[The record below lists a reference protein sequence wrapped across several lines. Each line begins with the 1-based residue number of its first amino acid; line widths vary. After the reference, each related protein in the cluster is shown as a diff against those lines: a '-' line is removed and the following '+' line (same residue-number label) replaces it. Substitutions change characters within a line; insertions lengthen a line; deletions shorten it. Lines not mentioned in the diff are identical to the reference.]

1 MVILD
6 IFGDGGITK
15 TTFRFNSDEILGF
28 REWYL
33 AGYDTSDGT
42 AKAPN
47 RPNQL
52 SDPQNTFW
60 NAFWPFFATSTFF
73 GIKMDVISK
82 HLSATLV
89 FDMLRFRRPFYP
101 TLTRACHPF
110 WGPRNTPKCPKWVFF
125 SFFEKCRFLSFFSSF
140 FLSFF

>member
-1 MVILD
+1 LVILD

-15 TTFRFNSDEILGF
+15 TTFRLNSDETRGF
-28 REWYL
+28 REGYL
-33 AGYDTSDGT
+33 ACYGTSGGT

-73 GIKMDVISK
+73 GIKMDVIFK
-82 HLSATLV
+82 HLSVTLV

-101 TLTRACHPF
+101 IWREHVTLFGDPETPLNVQNGCFLAF
-110 WGPRNTPKCPKWVFF
+110 LRNVVF
-125 SFFEKCRFLSFFSSF
+125 
-140 FLSFF
+140 